1 VADEAVLL
9 LVSDDERL
17 RSEVANG
24 LSGHFSVRI
33 AEDSRSAS
41 RLMSRF
47 TPAVVIADIRTGSAG
62 GSGLVRDM
70 RQDGRLRDVPVLMLL
85 ERPQD
90 AWLAKTSGADLV
102 RTKPIS
108 IEQLLRDVASL
119 GSSSAA
125 SA

>member
-1 VADEAVLL
+1 MLL
-9 LVSDDERL
+9 LVSDDDRL
-17 RSEVANG
+17 RSEVANA
-24 LSGHFSVRI
+24 LSGAMSVKI
-33 AEDSRSAS
+33 AGDSRQAS
-41 RLMSRF
+41 DLMKRF
-47 TPAVVIADIRTGSAG
+47 TPSLVIGDIRTGSAG
-62 GSGLVRDM
+62 SVGLVRDM

-102 RTKPIS
+102 RTKPVS

-119 GSSSAA
+119 APSTAA